1 LVAHSF
7 CCLWNGSLADVIS
20 VAVAKDDT
28 ALVGDVPAL
37 VDNDGAVMTIGASR
51 LFLVAASGCAI
62 CLGSDGSFLIYY
74 FLQGSE

>member
-1 LVAHSF
+1 MAAHSF

-37 VDNDGAVMTIGASR
+37 VDNDDAVMTIGASR
-51 LFLVAASGCAI
+51 LFLVAPSGCAV
-62 CLGSDGSFLIYY
+62 FLALMVV
-74 FLQGSE
+74 FLFIIFL